1 MKLLA
6 RYVLFYCD
14 DCNLL
19 APAIEAFT
27 GVHRYH
33 TVLTSSEEKDFVTKL
48 SVYCPELI
56 LVYLNDPSKDY
67 VSLVRVVRDSGE
79 NSSVPVLI
87 YKTLPGPDDL
97 ISTFQKLQNFS
108 SV

>member
-14 DCNLL
+14 DCDLL
-19 APAIEAFT
+19 VPAIQAFT
-27 GVHRYH
+27 SVHKFH
-33 TVLTSSEEKDFVTKL
+33 TVLTSSEEQDFIQKL
-48 SVYCPELI
+48 TEYLPEFI

-67 VSLVRVVRDSGE
+67 LSLVRGVRDSAE

-87 YKTLPGPDDL
+87 YKTLPEPDDL
-97 ISTFQKLQNFS
+97 ISTFQRLQNFS
-108 SV
+108 TQ